1 LVTEAWCFP
10 EADRSVLKSVFST
23 NVFVSSVFKRTS
35 DALEKERSLPETG
48 SDIED
53 SLMSD
58 PRAATFLEMFC

>member
-1 LVTEAWCFP
+1 M
-10 EADRSVLKSVFST
+10 LKSVFST